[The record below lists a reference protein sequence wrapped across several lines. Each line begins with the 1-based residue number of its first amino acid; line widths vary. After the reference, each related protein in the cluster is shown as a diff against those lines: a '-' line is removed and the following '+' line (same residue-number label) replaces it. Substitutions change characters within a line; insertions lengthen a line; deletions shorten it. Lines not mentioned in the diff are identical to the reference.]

1 MLGIVKLLE
10 EVRVHCIKGETIL
23 RNHLIHIHLHAMDK
37 TLVTLL
43 LLVLVVG
50 VSIHLGEA
58 LLRAGRDKIEKF
70 EREAVDPYERQMDK
84 MNQREPVYYRRGRI
98 VRAEN

>member
-1 MLGIVKLLE
+1 
-10 EVRVHCIKGETIL
+10 
-23 RNHLIHIHLHAMDK
+23 MDK

-43 LLVLVVG
+43 LIVLVVG

-84 MNQREPVYYRRGRI
+84 MNQQEPVYYRRGK
-98 VRAEN
+98 VSGK